1 MGLDTIYGVRI
12 LYKNDK
18 FCEILFRRDIDKEN
32 IFSILEDIYLS
43 LTKDTFTFEVLI
55 KNEVIKTWNFFESY
69 VWNKISTSK
78 FGNFIK
84 KQEEFII
91 EYYD

>member
-12 LYKNDK
+12 LYKNYK

-43 LTKDTFTFEVLI
+43 LIKVTFTFEVLV
-55 KNEVIKTWNFFESY
+55 KNEVIKTWNFFENY

-78 FGNFIK
+78 FNNFISNK
-84 KQEEFII
+84 KEFLI
-91 EYYD
+91 EYFE